1 MNLERVLIAESDT
14 HLAELMVIRLS
25 NAGYQVTVTGRGSE
39 VLTKTL
45 DFEAGIII
53 VDQFLPEKDGFEVCY
68 DLRKNPR
75 TRQAGLL
82 LLTNEVLDLKDLAK
96 LGVRVDDQL
105 VKPFNPREVL
115 FKVHQIMA
123 TLRALEMNSVVGFS
137 GWEALRKEIQ
147 DRLLTGGDFD
157 LLFIDIKNFR
167 IYNKHYGFSAG
178 DEVIKLLARII
189 REVTDRLATPDVFL
203 THIHGDDFAIM
214 LPSGEG
220 SRTGEKIVE
229 LFNGEIPQ
237 HYMEE
242 DRERG
247 GLVVENR
254 RGVVESAG
262 LMSLAVAVIE
272 TRERKFTHPLQIK
285 EVGEEILQYIK
296 NRPGLH
302 LLKDRRKE

>member
-1 MNLERVLIAESDT
+1 MNLERVLIAEADT
-14 HLAELMVIRLS
+14 RLAELMVVRLS
-25 NAGYQVTVTGRGSE
+25 NAGYQVTVTGSGSE
-39 VLTKTL
+39 VLTKAL

-75 TRQAGLL
+75 TRQVGLL

-96 LGVRVDDQL
+96 LGLRVDDQL

-123 TLRALEMNSVVGFS
+123 TLRVLEMSFVSGFS

-147 DRLLTGGDFD
+147 NRLLVGGDFD

-167 IYNKHYGFSAG
+167 IYNKHYGFPAG
-178 DEVIKLLARII
+178 DEVIQLLGRII
-189 REVTDRLATPDVFL
+189 REVTDQLATADVFL
-203 THIHGDDFAIM
+203 THIHGDDFAVM
-214 LPSGEG
+214 LPAGEG
-220 SRTGEKIVE
+220 SRTGEKIIE
-229 LFNGEIPQ
+229 LFNKEILQ
-237 HYMEE
+237 YYMEE

-247 GLVVENR
+247 GLVVKNR
-254 RGVVESAG
+254 RGILENAG
-262 LMSLAVAVIE
+262 LMSLAVAVIG
-272 TRERKFTHPLQIK
+272 TGERKYTHPLQIK

-302 LLKDRRKE
+302 LMKDRRKE